1 MNYRDIEEAVKDLKK
16 TDIKG
21 KDYVEVNQRI
31 KAFRRL
37 CPEGAIITELLSDE
51 NGVCKFK
58 ATIFDENGKVLATGH
73 AYEKE
78 QSSFINKTSYIEN
91 CETSAVGRALAML
104 ALGVDASI
112 ASAEEVGNAIN
123 NQKKAEPKKE
133 VKKAEPKK
141 ADKPKEEEINEND
154 SPIDAMKVK
163 VLEDKLKE
171 AGVDNEVFCNRFG
184 ITKLE
189 ELMTS
194 KYLKAL
200 GALDAT
206 IEAKGGTKNE

>member
-123 NQKKAEPKKE
+123 NQEKPKTRKKAEAKKE
-133 VKKAEPKK
+133 EPVV
-141 ADKPKEEEINEND
+141 NEDD
-154 SPIDAMKVK
+154 SPIDEPKVK
-163 VLEDKLKE
+163 MLRAKLEE
-171 AGVDNEVFCNRFG
+171 ANVQEAVFCKRFG
-184 ITKLE
+184 ISKVE
-189 ELMTS
+189 ELMVS
-194 KYLKAL
+194 KFLKAIS
-200 GALDAT
+200 ALDAT
-206 IEAKGGTKNE
+206 IVKNKEEAKDE